1 MDFSAWR
8 GTLGI
13 VRPTYRPGGMEE
25 LIKMMPDGIGVIPLF
40 ADVREGTEQ
49 EFRAILDRYET
60 NVAKLA
66 EVGCDVANPAGAP
79 PFMMLGYQGEAELI
93 KAWKTKYQI
102 PIFTSGTTHIDALRC
117 LKAQRF
123 IGFSYFRG
131 EINKIYAQYFID
143 AGFDVMDMVGLD
155 ADFQKV
161 QEFSSH
167 QIYRWIKKH
176 FMANRTAQAIYM
188 LGPAWRTLD
197 IIEKLERDCGVPVVH
212 AVPAQCWDTQRHL
225 NVNEPVPGFGRL
237 LAEML

>member
-13 VRPTYRPGGMEE
+13 VRPTFRPGGMEE

-40 ADVREGTEQ
+40 ADIREGTEK
-49 EFRAILDRYET
+49 EFRSVLDRYEM
-60 NVAKLA
+60 NVEKLA

-79 PFMMLGYQGEAELI
+79 PFMVHGYKGEQKII
-93 KAWKTKYQI
+93 KSWEKKYKI
-102 PIFTSGTTHIDALRC
+102 PIFTSGTTHVDALRA
-117 LKAQRF
+117 LKAKRF

-143 AGFDVMDMVGLD
+143 AGFDVLDMVGLD

-167 QIYRWIKKH
+167 QIYRWIKANFMKH
-176 FMANRTAQAIYM
+176 NTAQAIYM

-197 IIEKLERDCGVPVVH
+197 IIEHLENDCGVPVVH

-225 NVNEPVPGFGRL
+225 SVKQPVYGFGRL

>member
-13 VRPTYRPGGMEE
+13 VRPTFRPGGMEE

-40 ADVREGTEQ
+40 ADIREGTEK
-49 EFRAILDRYET
+49 EFRSVLDRYESH
-60 NVAKLA
+60 VAKLA

-79 PFMMLGYQGEAELI
+79 PFMVHGYKGEQKII
-93 KAWKTKYQI
+93 KSWEKKYKI
-102 PIFTSGTTHIDALRC
+102 PIFTSGTTHVDALHA
-117 LKAQRF
+117 LKVKRF

-131 EINKIYAQYFID
+131 DINKIYAQYFID
-143 AGFDVMDMVGLD
+143 AGFDVLDMVGLD

-167 QIYRWIKKH
+167 QIYRWIKANFMKH
-176 FMANRTAQAIYM
+176 KTAQAIYM

-197 IIEKLERDCGVPVVH
+197 IIEHLENDCGVPVVH

-225 NVNEPVPGFGRL
+225 RVKQPVYGFGRL

>member
-13 VRPTYRPGGMEE
+13 VRPTFRPGGMEE

-40 ADVREGTEQ
+40 ADIREGTEK
-49 EFRAILDRYET
+49 EFRSVLDRYET

-79 PFMMLGYQGEAELI
+79 PFMVHGYKGEQKII
-93 KAWKTKYQI
+93 KSWEKKYKI
-102 PIFTSGTTHIDALRC
+102 PIFTSGSTHVDALRA
-117 LKAQRF
+117 LKVKRF

-131 EINKIYAQYFID
+131 DINKIYAQYFKD
-143 AGFDVMDMVGLD
+143 AGFDVLDMVGLD

-167 QIYRWIKKH
+167 QIYRWIKANFLKH
-176 FMANRTAQAIYM
+176 KGAQAIYM

-197 IIEKLERDCGVPVVH
+197 IIEPLENDCGVPVVH

-225 NVNEPVPGFGRL
+225 NVRQPVYGFGRL
-237 LAEML
+237 LADML

>member
-13 VRPTYRPGGMEE
+13 VRPTFRPGGMEE

-40 ADVREGTEQ
+40 ADIREGTEK
-49 EFRAILDRYET
+49 EFRSVLDRYEM

-79 PFMMLGYQGEAELI
+79 PFMVHGYKGEQKII
-93 KAWKTKYQI
+93 KSWEKKYKI
-102 PIFTSGTTHIDALRC
+102 PIFTSGTTHVDALRA
-117 LKAQRF
+117 LKTKRF

-131 EINKIYAQYFID
+131 DINKIYAQYFVD
-143 AGFDVMDMVGLD
+143 AGFDVLDMVGLD

-167 QIYRWIKKH
+167 QIYRWIKANFMKH
-176 FMANRTAQAIYM
+176 KTAQAIYM

-197 IIEKLERDCGVPVVH
+197 IIEPLENDCGVPVVH

-225 NVNEPVPGFGRL
+225 SVKQPVYGFGRL